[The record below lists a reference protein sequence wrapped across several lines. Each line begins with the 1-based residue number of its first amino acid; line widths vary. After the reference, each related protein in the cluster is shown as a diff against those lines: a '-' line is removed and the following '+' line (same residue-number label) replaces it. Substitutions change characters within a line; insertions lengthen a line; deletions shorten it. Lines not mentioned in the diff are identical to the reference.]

1 MSTAKRWWLPSAS
14 FAVCGL
20 SFLITAI
27 WVSPGAFLPLGV
39 AWFVIAVVQSSPTC
53 TTMTPLRVRFS
64 IRDVLWFTVVV
75 ALTVMWWLRSQQYA
89 ALAQSASIARVKLLE
104 AQLSAAQLD
113 AASAQEEAISNRNE
127 LKRLEKIVGIPT
139 NSRPA
144 EKP

>member
-1 MSTAKRWWLPSAS
+1 M
-14 FAVCGL
+14 
-20 SFLITAI
+20 
-27 WVSPGAFLPLGV
+27 
-39 AWFVIAVVQSSPTC
+39 
-53 TTMTPLRVRFS
+53 RVRFS
-64 IRDVLWFTVVV
+64 IRDVLWFSVVV

-139 NSRPA
+139 NSRPT